1 MMITLGAA
9 ALNKLLGREVYTC
22 NTQLGGVQIMYNNGV
37 SHKTE
42 RNDSEGVG
50 RMLHWLS
57 YMPAYKGGPLPILEY
72 KDTWDREVQFT
83 PPQSR
88 YREGQFTPPQ
98 SRYRGSVYSTTIQV
112 YRGSV
117 YSTIIQVYRGLV
129 YSTTMPVYRVPF
141 TLPPSRYTEFSLLY
155 HHPGIESVSLLHH
168 HPGIQRFS
176 LLYHHPG
183 IQSTVH
189 STKSQVYRCL
199 VYSTTI

>member
-1 MMITLGAA
+1 MLITLGAA

-88 YREGQFTPPQ
+88 YREIRFTPPPSMYTEVQFTLIYHHPGIQ
-98 SRYRGSVYSTTIQV
+98 STVYSTTIQV
-112 YRGSV
+112 YRV
-117 YSTIIQVYRGLV
+117 Q
-129 YSTTMPVYRVPF
+129 F
-141 TLPPSRYTEFSLLY
+141 TPPPSRYTKY
-155 HHPGIESVSLLHH
+155 SLLHH
-168 HPGIQRFS
+168 
-176 LLYHHPG
+176 
-183 IQSTVH
+183 
-189 STKSQVYRCL
+189 
-199 VYSTTI
+199 

>member
-1 MMITLGAA
+1 MLITLGAA

-88 YREGQFTPPQ
+88 YREIQFTPPP
-98 SRYRGSVYSTTIQV
+98 STYTEVQ
-112 YRGSV
+112 
-117 YSTIIQVYRGLV
+117 
-129 YSTTMPVYRVPF
+129 F

-155 HHPGIESVSLLHH
+155 
-168 HPGIQRFS
+168 Q
-176 LLYHHPG
+176 
-183 IQSTVH
+183 
-189 STKSQVYRCL
+189 
-199 VYSTTI
+199 